1 MAIDIKSIQHY
12 LREENLDGWL
22 LYDFHGKNDV
32 AVEFLHLPGHLTR
45 RSFFFIPAE
54 GEPVALVSHI
64 EKDRFRHLDVP
75 VTPYSSYRGM
85 ESSLA
90 EILTGKHI
98 VAMEYVTNGRLPYIG
113 LVDAGTIEMVRSLGV
128 EVVSS
133 ADIVANFQARLN
145 QKQVELHRRAAYMIN
160 QIKDDAFRLIHQSL
174 VNGTFINEKTVVYF
188 IKRRFEEEN
197 MTTDFPPICAVDTNI
212 CNPHYEPTEGKSTT
226 IKEGSLILIDLW
238 AKYKEPGAVFADITW
253 MAYAG
258 HSVPDEYGDMF
269 GIVTNAR
276 DAAVRFLKEKFP
288 TEPVYGYEVDDVCRR
303 VIVDAGYGDQFF
315 HRTGH
320 SIMENVHGPG
330 PNIDNRETEDKRR
343 LLPGHLFSI
352 EPGIYHDRAGFR
364 SEIDCL
370 LTEMGPEITTQPVQ
384 NDIIT
389 LLT

>member
-1 MAIDIKSIQHY
+1 MAIDIKSIQQF
-12 LREENLDGWL
+12 LKEENIDGWL

-32 AVEFLHLPGHLTR
+32 AVEFLHLPGHITR

-75 VTPYSSYRGM
+75 IEPYSSYRGM

-90 EILTGKHI
+90 EILKGKCI

-145 QKQVELHRRAAYMIN
+145 RRQIELHRRAAFMIN

-238 AKYKEPGAVFADITW
+238 AKYKEPDAVFADITW
-253 MAYAG
+253 SSDQVMAQTRARLREIGWRWHEFSPLWDVDRNEDLDRLNECFPETGAG
-258 HSVPDEYGDMF
+258 
-269 GIVTNAR
+269 A
-276 DAAVRFLKEKFP
+276 
-288 TEPVYGYEVDDVCRR
+288 
-303 VIVDAGYGDQFF
+303 
-315 HRTGH
+315 
-320 SIMENVHGPG
+320 
-330 PNIDNRETEDKRR
+330 
-343 LLPGHLFSI
+343 
-352 EPGIYHDRAGFR
+352 
-364 SEIDCL
+364 
-370 LTEMGPEITTQPVQ
+370 
-384 NDIIT
+384 
-389 LLT
+389 